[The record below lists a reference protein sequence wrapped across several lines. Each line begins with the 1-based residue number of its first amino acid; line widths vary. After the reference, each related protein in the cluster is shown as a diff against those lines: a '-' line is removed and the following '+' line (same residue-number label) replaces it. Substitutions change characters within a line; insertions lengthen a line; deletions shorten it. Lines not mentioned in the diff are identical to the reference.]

1 MPARLGRD
9 PESMLSRF
17 RVKPGMTSGGVFRIH
32 GSTFKLTLLKF
43 DSKIKKMNEVLSVQN
58 LGKYYGKT
66 KAVDGINFAVEKGEV
81 FGFLGPNGAGKTT
94 TIRCMMDFIRPSFGK
109 ISALGLESHLDSV
122 QIKAK
127 TGYLSGD
134 VRIYENWT
142 GHEHFKFIESIR
154 GKSKILTKLI
164 KDFDFDPKVKA
175 KKLSSGGKQKLGI
188 IMAFL
193 NEPELLIL
201 DEPTTALDPLLQNT
215 VYDYILNFAHNGTTV
230 FMSSHNL
237 HEVQK
242 ICSRV
247 GIIKQGEII
256 AEESIEELRGKK
268 IYVVEATFDGKMK
281 RSDFELDGTEVS
293 KESPESLTLRIKG
306 DINPVISKLHNYKLK
321 DLEVS
326 HATLEDIF
334 MTYYER

>member
-1 MPARLGRD
+1 
-9 PESMLSRF
+9 
-17 RVKPGMTSGGVFRIH
+17 
-32 GSTFKLTLLKF
+32 LTLLEF
-43 DSKIKKMNEVLSVQN
+43 DLNINRMTQVLSVQN
-58 LGKYYGKT
+58 LGKYYGET
-66 KAVDGINFAVEKGEV
+66 KAVDGINLSVEKGEI

-94 TIRCMMDFIRPSFGK
+94 TIRCIMDFIRPSFGK
-109 ISALGLESHLDSV
+109 IAAFNLDSHLDSV

-142 GHEHFKFIESIR
+142 GQEHFRFIESMR
-154 GKSKILTKLI
+154 GKSKILSKLI

-193 NEPELLIL
+193 SEPEMLIL

-215 VYDYILNFAHNGTTV
+215 VYDYILNFAREGSTV

-247 GIIKQGEII
+247 GIIKQGKII
-256 AEESIEELRGKK
+256 AEESVEELRSKK
-268 IYVVEATFDGKMK
+268 IHVVKATFDSKVSMA
-281 RSDFELDGTEVS
+281 DFDLSGVEVF
-293 KESPESLTLRIKG
+293 KESAGSLTLRIKG
-306 DINPVISKLHNYKLK
+306 DINPVISKMHNYKLK

-326 HATLEDIF
+326 HASLEDIF
-334 MTYYER
+334 MAYYER